1 MADTMTGGV
10 AVITGA
16 ASGIGLGIARA
27 AAAAGMKLVL
37 ADIAV
42 DALADVA
49 RTFVDQGHETLAL
62 PTDVADPEALDRL
75 AEATQERFGSVRL
88 LVNNAGIETLGKIW
102 ELSAEQWERALRI
115 NVLGA
120 VNGVRAFAPAMIAAG
135 KPAFISTVASIGALG
150 MAPGQTPY
158 IVSKHAMLAFS
169 EGLFLEMEEA
179 APHIAVSVVL
189 PGPVRTR
196 IFADAPAADIGEPTD
211 QYRAQMDDII
221 STHGLHPDE
230 AGRMIFDQISDGR
243 FWVTTHPAML
253 EASVKS
259 RADYLTGL
267 VSPAQRKKMATE

>member
-1 MADTMTGGV
+1 MANDLTGGV

-16 ASGIGLGIARA
+16 AGGIGLGVAKA

-37 ADIAV
+37 ADIAEA
-42 DALADVA
+42 ALGEVA
-49 RTFVDQGHETLAL
+49 RTFIDQGYETLAM
-62 PTDVADPEALDRL
+62 PTDVADPKALDRL
-75 AEATQERFGSVRL
+75 AAATHERFGSVRL

-102 ELSAEQWERALRI
+102 ELSAEQWQRTLGI

-135 KPAFISTVASIGALG
+135 RPAFISTVASIGALG
-150 MAPGQTPY
+150 MGPGQTPY
-158 IVSKHAMLAFS
+158 ILSKHAMLAFS

-196 IFADAPAADIGEPTD
+196 IFVDAPAADIGEPLA

-221 STHGLHPDE
+221 STQGLHPDD
-230 AGRMIFDQISDGR
+230 AGQMIFDQIADGR
-243 FWVTTHPAML
+243 FWVTTHQAML

-259 RADYLTGL
+259 RADYLSGL
-267 VSPAQRKKMATE
+267 VSPAQRRKMETQ